1 MEAVVIEART
11 KSDVRFLHD
20 FSKRIGARVIDTD
33 ELLEDVVMCRLIKQA
48 MLEPSVSENEVMEA
62 LQ

>member
-33 ELLEDVVMCRLIKQA
+33 ELLEDVGMCRLIKQA
-48 MLEPSVSENEVMEA
+48 MLEPSVSENEIMEA